1 MFRSKMPID
10 LTAEKNLPD
19 QAPAAAPKK
28 PAKKA
33 KGKMGNAWGG
43 QAPA

>member
-1 MFRSKMPID
+1 MPID

-28 PAKKA
+28 PAKTA
-33 KGKMGNAWGG
+33 GEKMGNVWGG
-43 QAPA
+43 KC